1 MAVNP
6 RATPHRAGR
15 GDPIANMNLKHYQEK
30 ALDWL
35 RRYYERCRALH
46 EAGDRFPAATAF
58 TSITT
63 EIHGSGLPYSKVE
76 QLPGI
81 PYVCLRIPTGG
92 GKTVVGC
99 EAIAVAQ
106 NELLR
111 ADRSL
116 VLWLVPSDP
125 IRRQTLDRLKDRKDP
140 YRVSLDTRLGSVE
153 VLDIE
158 EALNMPRATL
168 DGATVVVVATMQA
181 FRRKDTAQL
190 KVYESNGALM
200 SHFENLSTELL
211 AVLERKPEGNFNY
224 SLANVFRL
232 RRPFVIVDEAHNAR
246 QPLAFETLKR
256 LNPAGILELT
266 ATPNTRRETVTYE
279 GEKVENPPSNV
290 LFSVSA
296 YALKAEEMIKLP
308 IYLRYREPWD
318 ALLGD
323 AIRLLDSLKDEAE
336 KERAENGLVGE
347 YLRPIMLL
355 QAQPEYKDK
364 ASITVDQLERELLG
378 KWQIPLE
385 QVAVHTGERRDL
397 DKPENENVLSPKC
410 KLRFIITVQALK
422 EGWDCP
428 FAYVLFSVAE
438 LSSGRAVEQI
448 LGRIMRMPH
457 ARRKRREP
465 LNGSYAFVASTRFDA
480 AARALK
486 DGLIEAG
493 FEKQEA
499 AELVVEPA
507 LPLPDSGTPTPATA
521 PVTVAVEGAPTGPL
535 PVSVVDAVTWD
546 AEAKKLRIER
556 PLDEEQEAALIA
568 VFPDETSKAVVAEA
582 VHRRAGRPAKAAG
595 RAPSPSQ
602 RGIAFEVPVLAL
614 QQGELWRQFEADD
627 LDEHCAWSLSE
638 VDAELPG
645 FFVPEEKRGIRIDI
659 TDAERLQQDFIPLND
674 AQQRLLETS
683 AAWPTG
689 KLVDWLDR
697 SFAHPDLTEAETGVW
712 LTRVVG
718 KLVDE
723 RRLTLEALT
732 AHRHRLAKAV
742 AERLRQLRVE
752 ARRTALDELLFQGAA
767 GPVFVTAA
775 ATHRF
780 NPGKYPYSFRYTG
793 LELPLHYYE
802 VIGDLENEGEEY
814 ECARV
819 IAHLPGVD
827 FWVRNLE
834 SEPDSSFWIQTS
846 TDKFYPDFVC
856 RLKNGKILV
865 VEYKGAYLADS
876 ADTREKERLGE
887 LWQERSNG
895 ACLFRMI
902 KGVEQIGTLAGAVA
916 AACPPVLASE

>member
-1 MAVNP
+1 M
-6 RATPHRAGR
+6 T
-15 GDPIANMNLKHYQEK
+15 LKRYQEK

-35 RRYYERCRALH
+35 RRYYERCRALQ

-58 TSITT
+58 TSITA
-63 EIHGSGLPYSKVE
+63 EIYGNGLPYSKVE

-106 NELLR
+106 KELLR

-140 YRVSLDTRLGSVE
+140 YRVTLETKLGNVE
-153 VLDIE
+153 VLDID
-158 EALNMPRATL
+158 EAMNMTRATL

-181 FRRKDTAQL
+181 FRRKDTSQL

-200 SHFENLSTELL
+200 SHFENLPTELL
-211 AVLERKPEGNFNY
+211 AVLERKPEGNFDY

-232 RRPFVIVDEAHNAR
+232 RRPFVIVDEAHNNR

-266 ATPNTRRETVTYE
+266 ATPNIKRETVTYD

-290 LFSVSA
+290 LLSVSA
-296 YALKAEEMIKLP
+296 YALKAEDMIKLP

-323 AIRLLDSLKDEAE
+323 AIGLLNELQEEAE
-336 KERAENGLVGE
+336 KERAAGGPDAK
-347 YLRPIMLL
+347 YIRPIMLL

-364 ASITVDQLERELLG
+364 RSITVEQLEKALLEQ
-378 KWQIPLE
+378 WQIPSE

-397 DKPENENVLSPKC
+397 DKPENENVLSPSC

-457 ARRKRREP
+457 AQRKGREP
-465 LNGSYAFVASTRFDA
+465 LNSSYAFVASTRFDA

-486 DGLIEAG
+486 DGLVEAG

-499 AELVVEPA
+499 ADLVVEPTLPLGETKQPTPPSEPVTVTLQSAPASA
-507 LPLPDSGTPTPATA
+507 LPLA
-521 PVTVAVEGAPTGPL
+521 L
-535 PVSVVDAVTWD
+535 VDAVTWE
-546 AEAKKLRIER
+546 EASKTLRIEK
-556 PLDEEQEAALIA
+556 PLDPEQEAALVA
-568 VFPDETSKAVVAEA
+568 VFKDEKTKALVADA
-582 VHRRAGRPAKAAG
+582 IRRRAGRPTTVVT
-595 RAPSPSQ
+595 RPLSPSQ
-602 RGIAFEVPVLAL
+602 RGVVFEVPVLAIK
-614 QQGELWRQFEADD
+614 QGDFFRQFEADD
-627 LDEHCAWSLSE
+627 LDEHVLWSLSE
-638 VDAELPG
+638 SNAELTA
-645 FFVPEEKRGIRIDI
+645 FLVPTEQRGIKIDI
-659 TDAERLQQDFIPLND
+659 TDAEKLQQDFIPLND
-674 AQQRLLETS
+674 AQQQLLEAS
-683 AAWPTG
+683 AAWPVG

-697 SFAHPDLTEAETGVW
+697 SFAHPDLTEAETGIW
-712 LTRVVG
+712 LTRMVG
-718 KLVDE
+718 KLVDD
-723 RRLTLEALT
+723 RKFTMEALT

-742 AERLRQLRVE
+742 VERIRSLRLE
-752 ARRTALDELLFQGAA
+752 ARRVALEEFLFKDASA
-767 GPVFVTAA
+767 PVFVTAA

-780 NPGKYPYSFRYTG
+780 HPSKYPYTIRYTG
-793 LELPLHYYE
+793 LELPRHYYE
-802 VIGDLENEGEEY
+802 VIGDLENDGEEY

-819 IAHLPGVD
+819 IAHLNEVE

-834 SEPDSSFWIQTS
+834 REPESSFWIQTS
-846 TDKFYPDFVC
+846 SDKFYPDFVC
-856 RLKNGKILV
+856 RLKNGKTLV
-865 VEYKGAYLADS
+865 VEYKGSHISDS

-887 LWQERSNG
+887 LWAERS
-895 ACLFRMI
+895 
-902 KGVEQIGTLAGAVA
+902 KGECFFLMVKGPSELGKIPALARR
-916 AACPPVLASE
+916 ACPPLA